1 MHKELHSLSP
11 REFQVANHITK
22 GMTNRAIGDKLYIS
36 ERTVKFHAANIYKK
50 LKIKNRAGLISGYIS
65 EMQRIEKL
73 RASIH

>member
-1 MHKELHSLSP
+1 MQKELHCLSP

-22 GMTNRAIGDKLYIS
+22 GMTNRASGDTLFIS

-50 LKIKNRAGLISGYIS
+50 LNLKNRAGLISGYVS

-73 RASIH
+73 KLSIH

>member
-1 MHKELHSLSP
+1 MPRELHCLSP

-22 GMTNRAIGDKLYIS
+22 GMTNRDIGDKLFIS

-50 LKIKNRAGLISGYIS
+50 LNLKNRAGLISGYVS

-73 RASIH
+73 KISIH